1 MMTRPST
8 LLLLHAARA
17 LLGLRSSRPKTLRQV
32 STLESPKTAT
42 RRSGLSFLPP
52 STIKRAEVGNPIEKN
67 KLKKGGDAAWTDVY
81 DFAAQIRAGT
91 LDYERAAHTRSRPAA
106 ARAAHAAGSPAGHD
120 GTSGRNAAARKATAA
135 AGCTTWEASSSHPP
149 RDAFQTFG
157 FPFNP
162 FGGLPL
168 GFGFASLR

>member
-106 ARAAHAAGSPAGHD
+106 ARAA
-120 GTSGRNAAARKATAA
+120 RKATAA

>member
-52 STIKRAEVGNPIEKN
+52 STIKRAEAGNPIEKN
-67 KLKKGGDAAWTDVY
+67 KLKKGGDAAWTGVY

-91 LDYERAAHTRSRPAA
+91 LDYDQIEDFDINQRLKWVGMLSRFKKTLYGPLHDEVKNTKRHRQER
-106 ARAAHAAGSPAGHD
+106 HAPLVRRYA
-120 GTSGRNAAARKATAA
+120 
-135 AGCTTWEASSSHPP
+135 
-149 RDAFQTFG
+149 QTVW
-157 FPFNP
+157 
-162 FGGLPL
+162 
-168 GFGFASLR
+168 